1 MSPERKQDKSATC
14 VFSQGHELEI
24 TRIYRRGKMKKVL
37 TMVCAVILIH
47 TAVGY
52 AASSDIYSYYLP
64 YFTEDS
70 GMWTGTGLRNSDKS
84 RNANVSILV
93 YNQNG
98 TVIKTEKIVL
108 PPGGQDAR
116 VVATGASHKGW
127 IQMIST
133 RPLTGLCFF
142 GKQGYKGYMAD
153 ITLISNLEKALH
165 IPHAGQNFQWDTT
178 IMICNPNPD
187 ATTATLTFFD
197 KDGGKLPSK
206 NYDIPGNGSV
216 DCALTDLVGK
226 KEYVNGS
233 VEISAEQGLAAFALY
248 TDIKWENGRSY
259 AGISAVRKPVVFVP
273 EQIDYTYYL
282 PYFIQGSANW
292 TGVAFRNS
300 NPSRAAN
307 VSVTVFGQNG
317 AAEELD
323 KIILPADGQTAFVAK
338 PSDLLQEGWL
348 RVKSDHPLT
357 GLCFFGTAGYDSHMA
372 DITFIPQLSKTLYV
386 PHVGQNYQWD
396 TTIMVCNPNLVS
408 ANLSLR
414 FVDKDGN
421 TLPAK
426 TYTVPSNGS
435 AAYPVADL
443 VQEEEYVNGSVE
455 ISSDQGLAAFA
466 LYTDLKWRDGKNFA
480 GISAIDPGVIP
491 DDPDKDGDGYVENDC
506 NNNNPA
512 IHPNA
517 QEICGDRVDQ
527 DCNGADLECGPS
539 DRDDDGDGYTENQG
553 DCDDRSVF
561 IGPKAQEICGDNID
575 QDCDGYDI
583 VCNPKDM
590 DNDGDGYS
598 ENQGDC
604 NDVNASIHPDAKEIC
619 EDKIDQNC
627 DGADIQC
634 GPDDLDNDADG
645 YTEKQG
651 DCDDTNPDIRPNAVD
666 ICNDGIDQ
674 DCNGIDRECSLNTT
688 DDDGDGFTE
697 NQGDCND
704 TRADIYPGADE
715 ICGDR
720 VDQDCSGADLECNPL
735 GTDNDL
741 DGYTEYQG
749 DCDDANPAIHPNAV
763 EICGDGIDQN
773 CNGSE
778 IECGSD
784 DDSDNDGDGYTE
796 NQGDCNDANY
806 AIHPNAVEICG
817 DSIDQDC
824 SGSDIQCESGDHDGD
839 GYTENQGDCNDA
851 NYAIH
856 PNAVEICGDSI
867 DQDCSGADIQCESD
881 DHDGDGFTENQGD
894 CDDANYAIH
903 PNAVEICGDGT
914 DQDCSGSDL
923 QCSSL
928 DTDNDGDGFTENQG
942 DCNDANSAIHPNAA
956 EVCGDGTDQDC
967 SGADSE
973 CSSLDTDNDGDG
985 FTENQGDCDDTNAA
999 IHPNA
1004 VEICGDSTDQDCSGA
1019 DSACSTD
1026 DRDNDNDGYTKQQGD
1041 CNDYNAHIHPNA
1053 VEVCGDSIDQNC
1065 DGSDLDCDPDKRDDD
1080 KDGFTEKQGDCN
1092 DNDSSIYP
1100 KAQEICD
1107 DGIDQDCS
1115 GADLIC
1121 SKNPNDIDDDGDRY
1135 TENQGD
1141 CNDAAASIHPNAL
1154 EICGDGIDQD
1164 CNGSDCDPNDALDND
1179 GDYYTENTGDCN
1191 DHDRTVYPGADEVCG
1206 DGIDQDCDGSDAVCI
1221 AEIVGGS
1228 DTQLGYAARNE
1239 KNERIAVTAA
1249 KNNGSIV
1256 VVNGGG
1262 YVSPSGN
1269 TVFYQLEQNRLST
1282 YGYLPKYLVVE
1293 GWVFGF
1299 SYNFITK
1306 KADILSK
1313 SPEGLINSYFDV
1325 PTDTARLSEINP
1337 NGFYSVTQ
1345 VSAQGGMGNALT
1357 AVGDIIQILSC
1368 AIAEIAGN
1376 ISSVQEGCAGTLI
1389 SGSVPVGS
1397 FETVV
1402 CEGGVS
1408 ECANIDL
1415 YDLYPLVTASQ
1426 EKINVYLS
1434 DFKDNDGD
1442 GRTERDG
1449 DCNDYNRDIYP
1460 GATELCDDGI
1470 DNNCDGI
1477 KDESDCR
1484 DLSIPVASFK
1494 AEPSSGKAPLVVNLD
1509 ASGSYCLKGRIASY
1523 SWSCSDGQSAARS
1536 TAVMAFNE
1544 PGTYTVTL
1552 TVTTEAGK
1560 TDTAGQD
1567 IVVGI
1572 EK

>member
-1 MSPERKQDKSATC
+1 
-14 VFSQGHELEI
+14 
-24 TRIYRRGKMKKVL
+24 
-37 TMVCAVILIH
+37 MVCAVILIH

-64 YFTEDS
+64 YFTENPE
-70 GMWTGTGLRNSDKS
+70 MWTGTGLRNSDKN
-84 RNANVSILV
+84 RNANVSLLV

-98 TVIKTEKIVL
+98 TVIKSEKIVL

-142 GKQGYKGYMAD
+142 GKQGYKGLMAD

-165 IPHAGQNFQWDTT
+165 IPHVGQNFQWDTT

-197 KDGGKLPSK
+197 KDGNKLPSK

-226 KEYVNGS
+226 TEYVNGS

-248 TDIKWENGRSY
+248 TDIKWENGKSY
-259 AGISAVRKPVVFVP
+259 AGISAIKKPVVLVP
-273 EQIDYTYYL
+273 QQIYYDYYL

-307 VSVTVFGQNG
+307 VSVTVYGQNG
-317 AAEELD
+317 NAQELD

-338 PSDLLQEGWL
+338 PSDSLLEGWL

-357 GLCFFGTAGYDSHMA
+357 GLCFFGTTGYDSHMA
-372 DITFIPQLSKTLYV
+372 DITFIPNLSKTLYV

-396 TTIMVCNPNLVS
+396 TTIMICNPNLVS
-408 ANLSLR
+408 VNLSLR

-426 TYTVPSNGS
+426 TYTIPSNGS

-443 VQEEEYVNGSVE
+443 VQEGEYVNGSVE
-455 ISSDQGLAAFA
+455 IASDQGIAAFA
-466 LYTDLKWRDGKNFA
+466 LYTDLKWREGKNFA

-491 DDPDKDGDGYVENDC
+491 DDPDKDGDGYVEDDC

-517 QEICGDRVDQ
+517 KEICGDRVDQ
-527 DCNGADLECGPS
+527 DCSGADLECGPS
-539 DRDDDGDGYTENQG
+539 DIDDDGDGYTENQG

-604 NDVNASIHPDAKEIC
+604 NDANASVYLDAKEIC
-619 EDKIDQNC
+619 GDGIDQNC

-634 GPDDLDNDADG
+634 GPSDIDDDGDG
-645 YTEKQG
+645 YSEKQL
-651 DCDDTNPDIRPNAVD
+651 DCDDTNPAIHPNAFD

-674 DCNGIDRECSLNTT
+674 DCSGADSECSLNTT
-688 DDDGDGFTE
+688 DDD
-697 NQGDCND
+697 
-704 TRADIYPGADE
+704 
-715 ICGDR
+715 
-720 VDQDCSGADLECNPL
+720 S
-735 GTDNDL
+735 
-741 DGYTEYQG
+741 DGYTENQG
-749 DCDDANPAIHPNAV
+749 DCDDANSAIHPNAA
-763 EICGDGIDQN
+763 EICGDGTDQD
-773 CNGSE
+773 CS
-778 IECGSD
+778 GSD
-784 DDSDNDGDGYTE
+784 LQCNIDEETDNDGDGYTE
-796 NQGDCNDANY
+796 NQGDCNDANP
-806 AIHPNAVEICG
+806 AIHPNAVDICG
-817 DSIDQDC
+817 D
-824 SGSDIQCESGDHDGD
+824 G
-839 GYTENQGDCNDA
+839 T
-851 NYAIH
+851 
-856 PNAVEICGDSI
+856 
-867 DQDCSGADIQCESD
+867 DQDCSGADSECPNKGD
-881 DHDGDGFTENQGD
+881 DDGDGFTEDDGD
-894 CDDANYAIH
+894 CNDANPAIH

-914 DQDCSGSDL
+914 DQDCSGADL
-923 QCSSL
+923 ECNPL
-928 DTDNDGDGFTENQG
+928 DTDYDGDGYTENQG
-942 DCNDANSAIHPNAA
+942 DCNDANPAIHPNA
-956 EVCGDGTDQDC
+956 VDICGDGIDQDC
-967 SGADSE
+967 SGAD
-973 CSSLDTDNDGDG
+973 L
-985 FTENQGDCDDTNAA
+985 
-999 IHPNA
+999 
-1004 VEICGDSTDQDCSGA
+1004 DCSP
-1019 DSACSTD
+1019 D
-1026 DRDNDNDGYTKQQGD
+1026 DRDNDRDGYTKQQGD
-1041 CNDYNAHIHPNA
+1041 CNDYNAHIHPDA
-1053 VEVCGDSIDQNC
+1053 SEVCGDGVDQNC
-1065 DGSDLDCDPDKRDDD
+1065 DGSDLDCDPAKRDDD
-1080 KDGFTEKQGDCN
+1080 KDGFTENQGDCN
-1092 DNDSSIYP
+1092 DADASVHPN
-1100 KAQEICD
+1100 AVEVCED
-1107 DGIDQDCS
+1107 DIDQDCN

-1121 SKNPNDIDDDGDRY
+1121 FINPNDIDDDGDRY

-1141 CNDAAASIHPNAL
+1141 CNDNKDSIHPNAL

-1164 CNGSDCDPNDALDND
+1164 CNGSDCNPGAAMDND

-1191 DHDRTVYPGADEVCG
+1191 DNDRTVYPGADEICG
-1206 DGIDQDCDGSDAVCI
+1206 DGIDQDCNGSDAVCI

-1228 DTQLGYAARNE
+1228 DTELGYAARNAE
-1239 KNERIAVTAA
+1239 NERIIVTAA

-1262 YVSPSGN
+1262 YVSPSGKMYFYKLESN
-1269 TVFYQLEQNRLST
+1269 TLSK
-1282 YGYLPKYLVVE
+1282 YGYLPKYVVVE

-1313 SPEGLINSYFDV
+1313 SPDGLINSYFDV
-1325 PTDTARLSEINP
+1325 PIDTARLAEINP
-1337 NGFYSVTQ
+1337 NGFYSMTQ

-1376 ISSVQEGCAGTLI
+1376 ISSVQEGCSGTLI

-1449 DCNDYNRDIYP
+1449 DCNDYDRDIYP

-1470 DNNCDGI
+1470 DNNCDGRT
-1477 KDESDCR
+1477 DESECR
-1484 DLSIPVASFK
+1484 DLGIPVASFT

-1509 ASGSYCLKGRIASY
+1509 GTGSYCLKGSIISY

-1536 TAVMAFNE
+1536 TVVMAFNE
-1544 PGTYTVTL
+1544 PGTYTVRL
-1552 TVTTEAGK
+1552 TVTTQDGK
-1560 TDTAGQD
+1560 TDTAEQK
-1567 IVVGI
+1567 IVVESG
-1572 EK
+1572 K